1 MRELWK
7 NSDFCSSV
15 AAISATEDSITY
27 KDLSFFSD
35 IFAQKVKQRSLI
47 FHLCRNTVGSLAGYL
62 GCLRNRVVPLMLD
75 AGIERG
81 LLAGLL
87 AIYRPNY
94 LWVPASQYDNDLGTK
109 IFEQYDYVLV
119 EHCKEPV
126 ALSDNLALLL
136 TTSGSTGSPKLVRLS
151 YNNIQSNAEAIADYL
166 DITAEERPITSL
178 PMSYSFGLSVIN
190 SHLLKGA
197 TILLTDGAVMQK
209 EFWNFAKE
217 QKATSLSGVPYTYE
231 MLRRLRIFRM
241 DLPTLKTFTQAGGK
255 LSAALVKEYVEQAT
269 VAGKRFVVMYGQ
281 TEATA
286 RMSYLPFERA
296 LEKNSSI
303 GIPIPGGRFAL
314 VDENGS
320 IITEPDKDGEL
331 VYYGANVSLG
341 YAESREDLAKGDENK
356 GVLYTGDIARRDSD
370 GFYTI
375 TGRKKRFVKVFGN
388 RVNLDAVEQIVKT
401 VISSCACVGVDD
413 KITVFITEPDPNK
426 YSEIKSLLS
435 QKTGLNTRAFSV
447 QHLDKIPKNASGKVQ
462 YSVLSE
468 QI

>member
-1 MRELWK
+1 MLFDGNKQTQLPLALDDVGNTLDRQSVFSI
-7 NSDFCSSV
+7 SDKFPK
-15 AAISATEDSITY
+15 A
-27 KDLSFFSD
+27 
-35 IFAQKVKQRSLI
+35 RGLI
-47 FHLCRNTVGSLAGYL
+47 FHLCKNTLGSLAGYL
-62 GCLRNRVVPLMLD
+62 GCLRNRIVPLMLD
-75 AGIERG
+75 AGMERG
-81 LLAGLL
+81 LLGGLL

-94 LWVPASQYDNDLGTK
+94 LWVPASRYDIDLGTK
-109 IFEQYDYVLV
+109 ILEQYDYVLV
-119 EHCKEPV
+119 EHCKEPAV
-126 ALSDNLALLL
+126 LSDDLALLL

-151 YNNIQSNAEAIADYL
+151 YNNIQSNAEAIAEYL
-166 DITAEERPITSL
+166 EITPEERPVTSL

-197 TILLTDGAVMQK
+197 TILLTDGAVTQK

-241 DLPTLKTFTQAGGK
+241 DLPSLKTFTQAGGK

-269 VAGKRFVVMYGQ
+269 VAGKRFIVMYGQ

-296 LEKNSSI
+296 LEKYSSI

-314 VDENGS
+314 ADENGS
-320 IITEPDKDGEL
+320 TITEPDKDGEL

-356 GVLYTGDIARRDSD
+356 GVLHTGDIARRDSD

-388 RVNLDAVEQIVKT
+388 RVNLDAVEQIVKA
-401 VISSCACVGVDD
+401 ISTSCACVGVDD
-413 KITVFITEPDPNK
+413 KITIFITEPDTNK
-426 YSEIKSLLS
+426 DSEIKSLLS

-468 QI
+468 QIEK